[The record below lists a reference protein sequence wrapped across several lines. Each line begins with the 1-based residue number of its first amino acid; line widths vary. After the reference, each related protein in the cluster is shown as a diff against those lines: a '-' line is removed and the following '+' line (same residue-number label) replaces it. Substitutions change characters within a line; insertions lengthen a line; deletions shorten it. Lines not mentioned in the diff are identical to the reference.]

1 MEVLRDRVGG
11 GAASLTASWPENYIS
26 RDSSIQ
32 LNSQE
37 SAQSALVFRQGH
49 HLSPQP
55 SSWKPLP
62 VLRIYILLQVWVDV
76 FGVLSPR
83 HLHDCVSRPELDR
96 YFVDPFWI
104 SMNSSIFLSLP
115 TPSLLSLSL
124 LISFLLFL
132 TLPSS
137 LPLCTFSLLF
147 PLINSSLFFFL
158 CSLVFF
164 SFFFFLSFPLIFKNG
179 ALWHLIWNDVT
190 SNSFCKVKSQ
200 W

>member
-1 MEVLRDRVGG
+1 MLVWRLRSLRVLHCRIGRKGNGG
-11 GAASLTASWPENYIS
+11 GTRERLRPGGGLEGQSRGEGLSLTASWPENYIS

-83 HLHDCVSRPELDR
+83 HLHGCVSRPELDR

-104 SMNSSIFLSLP
+104 SMNSSIFLSL
-115 TPSLLSLSL
+115 SLSLSPPPHFSLSLDL
-124 LISFLLFL
+124 LPALSSPSFLPLSPSVRCLFY
-132 TLPSS
+132 
-137 LPLCTFSLLF
+137 F
-147 PLINSSLFFFL
+147 P
-158 CSLVFF
+158 
-164 SFFFFLSFPLIFKNG
+164 
-179 ALWHLIWNDVT
+179 
-190 SNSFCKVKSQ
+190 
-200 W
+200 